1 MDVMHSKTCDLLSGP
16 VLSLLYFVFFFIISA
31 VPFSYGLDIHCYI
44 ILQFHFEILETS
56 KPEEGW
62 SNQPKYRFQYTTLYQ
77 PCSILDLHRF
87 TFQVWLIRSPV
98 RSDVQSSR
106 IFVHGFAV
114 YLVFLI

>member
-1 MDVMHSKTCDLLSGP
+1 MG
-16 VLSLLYFVFFFIISA
+16 
-31 VPFSYGLDIHCYI
+31 YGLDIHHSI

-62 SNQPKYRFQYTTLYQ
+62 SSQPKYRFQYTTLYQ

-114 YLVFLI
+114 YLVFFFYLICVGSLAPSS